1 MNQFS
6 AELQPIA
13 LSLVNLITAWGL
25 KVIGA
30 IVVLLIGRII
40 AGWARKLVRRMLEG
54 VKVDPTLVPFLA
66 SVAYYLVM
74 AMVVIASL
82 SMAGIPTTSLV
93 AVFGATGLAVALAMQ
108 GTLSNISA
116 GVMLLVYR
124 PFKVG
129 DYVEAGGTAGNVSAI
144 SLFYTLLTTPD
155 NIQITVPN
163 SVIYG
168 STVTN
173 YSANDTR
180 RGDIVVGI
188 SYDDDIAVAV
198 KTIDDLLSG
207 DARVL
212 RDPEPVVAVSA
223 LGDSSVDILVRYWSK
238 RGDYGGLRLDM
249 MRALKEGVEAA
260 GCSFRFPQRDVHLY
274 QVSNA
279 S

>member
-6 AELQPIA
+6 AETQAVA

-30 IVVLLIGRII
+30 IVVLLIGRVI

-54 VKVDPTLVPFLA
+54 VTVDPTLVPFLA

-124 PFKVG
+124 PFRVG
-129 DYVEAGGTAGNVSAI
+129 DYVEAGGNAGTVNAI
-144 SLFYTLLTTPD
+144 GLFYTLLTTPD
-155 NIQITVPN
+155 NVQIIVPN

-168 STVTN
+168 ST
-173 YSANDTR
+173 
-180 RGDIVVGI
+180 I
-188 SYDDDIAVAV
+188 S
-198 KTIDDLLSG
+198 LS
-207 DARVL
+207 
-212 RDPEPVVAVSA
+212 P
-223 LGDSSVDILVRYWSK
+223 SK
-238 RGDYGGLRLDM
+238 R
-249 MRALKEGVEAA
+249 
-260 GCSFRFPQRDVHLY
+260 STI
-274 QVSNA
+274 S
-279 S
+279 

>member
-1 MNQFS
+1 MDQFS
-6 AELQPIA
+6 AELPAIA
-13 LSLVNLITAWGL
+13 SSLVNLLTAWGL

-30 IVVLLIGRII
+30 IVVLMIGRVI

-144 SLFYTLLTTPD
+144 GLFYTLLTTHD

-188 SYDDDIAVAV
+188 SYDDDIALAV

-238 RGDYGGLRLDM
+238 REDYGGLRLDM

-260 GCSFRFPQRDVHLY
+260 GCSFPFPQRDVHLY